1 MSASHQ
7 ARKGNTTDRRNRKNW
22 LLSPTAPFGGNGST
36 VLCVHGCGTVL
47 DATSLR
53 VDRIIPG
60 GSYGRDNVQPSCH
73 TDNTD
78 RSNKLDWTPRHVLA
92 QQLSPLE
99 ATA

>member
-7 ARKGNTTDRRNRKNW
+7 QHKGSSYDRRNRKAW
-22 LLSPTAPFGGNGST
+22 LLSPTSPFHGTGTT

-47 DATSLR
+47 DSTTLR

-60 GSYGRDNVQPSCH
+60 GSYGRDNIQPSCH
-73 TDNTD
+73 RDNTD

-92 QQLSPLE
+92 QTLTPLE
-99 ATA
+99 ASA